1 MPLFV
6 WTAELPGTP
15 ELQLSGIRKE
25 WSKSTR
31 DHYQV
36 ALSHLKATWQVYT
49 EQLRVHARHSPFTVG
64 QSIFMTVGDGRHL
77 TIDKSVSAVNLG
89 QSSNPFNAQVEH
101 DHGSLVHKVT
111 AN

>member
-1 MPLFV
+1 MAAEV
-6 WTAELPGTP
+6 WGAP
-15 ELQLSGIRKE
+15 ELQLCGIRKE

-36 ALSHLKATWQVYT
+36 VLSHLKATWHVYT

-77 TIDKSVSAVNLG
+77 TIGKSVSAIHLG
-89 QSSNPFNAQVEH
+89 
-101 DHGSLVHKVT
+101 
-111 AN
+111 